1 MDILDC
7 RGQSCPVPV
16 TETKKLIEQYRPT
29 DVKVRVDGAVP
40 RDNVQRFLESRGYGV
55 TVEPTADGF
64 LVVGSRLAGETAEED
79 REKRVSVFIDCET
92 LGRGD
97 DDLGRI
103 LMKSFVITLKELK
116 PLPWRIIFMNG
127 GVKAAAEGS
136 ELLPHLQELENLGV
150 EVLSCGT
157 CLDFFH
163 LKEKLKIGRVSNM
176 FEIIN
181 SLTESS
187 SVLKP

>member
-7 RGQSCPVPV
+7 RGQSCPAPV
-16 TETKKLIEQYRPT
+16 IETKKLIEQQKPN
-29 DVKVRVDGAVP
+29 DLKVRVDGTVP
-40 RDNVQRFLESRGYGV
+40 RDNVRRFLESRGYGV
-55 TVEPTADGF
+55 TVERTEDGF
-64 LVVGSRLAGETAEED
+64 IVVGSRQAGVTSEENQ
-79 REKRVSVFIDCET
+79 EKRISVFIDCEA

-97 DDLGRI
+97 DELGRI

-127 GVKAAAEGS
+127 GVKSAAEGS
-136 ELLPHLQELENLGV
+136 ELVAHLQELENLGV

-163 LKEKLKIGRVSNM
+163 LKEKLKVGRVSNM
-176 FEIIN
+176 YEIIN